1 MRGKL
6 WLGSSVALLVVAVA
20 IVAAVELRGTAPP
33 PAQTAAPPGPTA
45 ASSPAAPT
53 PAQPAPSF
61 DVVTVDP
68 QGHAVIAGRA
78 APGDR
83 VRVLD
88 GNTSIGEV
96 TADDRGEWVLLPSQ
110 PIAPGPH
117 QLALEARAPEAGQPR
132 RSADVVAL
140 SVAPPSSG
148 QGAPTALALLLPG
161 DANRPARVL
170 QQPGSVGAAGHTLSL
185 DSAEFDAGN
194 QLTLSGRATPG
205 TQLNVY
211 AGQTLLGTPTA
222 DNAGKWS
229 LTTTYAQ
236 PSSGVELRLQEL
248 ASAGGAAH
256 QLTVPLAPPTAGGT
270 YVVARGN
277 SLWTIARR
285 AYGDGARYTAIYR
298 ANREQIQDPDRIYP
312 GQQFKVPKS

>member
-1 MRGKL
+1 
-6 WLGSSVALLVVAVA
+6 
-20 IVAAVELRGTAPP
+20 
-33 PAQTAAPPGPTA
+33 
-45 ASSPAAPT
+45 
-53 PAQPAPSF
+53 
-61 DVVTVDP
+61 
-68 QGHAVIAGRA
+68 VIAGRA

-117 QLALEARAPEAGQPR
+117 QLALEATAPEAGPPR

-185 DSAEFDAGN
+185 DSAEFDAGD

-236 PSSGVELRLQEL
+236 PSGGVELRLQEL